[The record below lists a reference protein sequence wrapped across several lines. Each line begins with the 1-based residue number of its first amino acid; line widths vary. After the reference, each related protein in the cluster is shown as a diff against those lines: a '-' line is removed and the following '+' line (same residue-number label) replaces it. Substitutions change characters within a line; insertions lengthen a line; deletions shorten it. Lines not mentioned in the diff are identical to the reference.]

1 MSASTTSLEEY
12 QKTFLE
18 LGLECKA
25 LRFGSFKLNSG
36 RQSPYFFN
44 LSLFNSG
51 KLLATL
57 PPRMQLLS
65 FNRSLNSMLF
75 SDLLT
80 KGSLW
85 LLLYALN

>member
-25 LRFGSFKLNSG
+25 LRFGSFRLNSG

-51 KLLATL
+51 KLLANLATAYATAIIQSEL
-57 PPRMQLLS
+57 KFDVIFGPAY
-65 FNRSLNSMLF
+65 
-75 SDLLT
+75 
-80 KGSLW
+80 KGIPL
-85 LLLYALN
+85 